1 MKVLIYLTG
10 GTHWI
15 GGVQY
20 TRNLLRAV
28 SLLPAQ
34 ERPALVLQI
43 GRKNTGQGYEEE
55 FSHYPGVVIDGPLE
69 RGSAIRSRI
78 LDLARR
84 AWKRSTGKDLRQ
96 KLLRSDECDVAF
108 PAKGP
113 NIPGLAQKV
122 YWVPDFQ
129 YKHFPQ
135 FFSEDERRSRDAF
148 YGKMFDESGILV
160 LSSEAVEAD
169 FLRFF
174 PTYSQKP
181 VRILHFSSTL
191 HDEDYALDPI
201 AVCAKHGLPEKF
213 VYLPNQMWQHKGFDA
228 AFRAL
233 GILKRAGVIIPL
245 VLTGSSEDYRSNDY
259 ARQLEEILTEYDLQD
274 QIYRLGVLPR
284 SEQLQ
289 LFRRAAVVLQ
299 PSRFEGWS
307 TTVEDTRALGRPIVL
322 SNIDVHLEQ
331 APPNASYFVAG
342 DQNDLADKLGKAWL
356 TSEAGPDFK
365 QEDAARKAANLNS
378 LAYARTFLSIMRQAH
393 RETDPADTQ

>member
-1 MKVLIYLTG
+1 MKILIYLTG
-10 GTHWI
+10 GTHWM

-28 SLLPAQ
+28 SLLPVR
-34 ERPALVLQI
+34 ERPPLVLQI
-43 GRKNTGQGYEEE
+43 GRKNTGHGYEEE
-55 FSHYPGVVIDGPLE
+55 FSQYPGVVIDGPLE
-69 RGSAIRSRI
+69 RGSATRSRI
-78 LDLARR
+78 LDLVRR

-135 FFSEDERRSRDAF
+135 FFSEDERRSRDAM
-148 YGKMFDESGILV
+148 YEKMFDESGILV
-160 LSSEAVEAD
+160 LSSEAVKAD
-169 FLRFF
+169 FMRFF

-181 VRILHFSSTL
+181 VRVLHFSTTL
-191 HDEDYALDPI
+191 YAEDYAQDPI
-201 AVCAKHGLPEKF
+201 AVCAEHGLPEKF
-213 VYLPNQMWQHKGFDA
+213 AYLPNQMWQHKGFDT

-233 GILKRAGVIIPL
+233 GILKRAGVTIPL
-245 VLTGSSEDYRSNDY
+245 VLTGSSDDYRSDDY
-259 ARQLEEILTEYDLQD
+259 SRQLEEILTEYGLRE
-274 QIYRLGVLPR
+274 QIYRLGLLPR

-289 LFRRAAVVLQ
+289 LFRRAAIVLQ

-331 APPNASYFVAG
+331 APLNASYFVAG
-342 DQNDLADKLGKAWL
+342 DENDLADKLSKAWH
-356 TSEAGPDFK
+356 TAEAGPDFK
-365 QEDAARKAANLNS
+365 QEEAARQAANVNS
-378 LAYARTFLSIMRQAH
+378 LAYARTFLSIMREAH
-393 RETDPADTQ
+393 QH